1 MQSWLLGAKLL
12 SYVCRGIL
20 PASCDMQVLDTLYYE
35 RVQHGGGDV
44 RMPVAEALIEGTVH
58 AQERAERNEG
68 VAALR
73 NYYACLQAQGRQ
85 LMLATL
91 LEGCPYD
98 TVGYLLT
105 LWLKEEILAALQAA
119 PDAGLAENIGNAPR
133 RWFLGSELHTLLGVL
148 TRLPEGQGAA
158 RTAAL
163 VPFLLQRPD
172 RLMATLNLTLFLM
185 KYGAEDIER
194 RVEKN
199 ETGVRRRSLLGCD
212 CQRFLTLLWS
222 RSPTVLILFR
232 DRTDLDKRRARCA
245 RGTIF
250 LAPVL
255 SAEACCG
262 GGRQPTRGRGRRRR
276 RGPSAATASA
286 RRLQPMFYA
295 VCAR

>member
-1 MQSWLLGAKLL
+1 
-12 SYVCRGIL
+12 
-20 PASCDMQVLDTLYYE
+20 MQVLDTLYFE
-35 RVQHGGGDV
+35 RVQHGDGDV

-119 PDAGLAENIGNAPR
+119 PDAGLAENIGDAAR
-133 RWFLGSELHTLLGVL
+133 RWFLGPELHTLLGVL

-172 RLMATLNLTLFLM
+172 RLMATLNMALFLM

-194 RVEKN
+194 RVEEN
-199 ETGVRRRSLLGCD
+199 ETGVRRRSSSGMIASS
-212 CQRFLTLLWS
+212 LT
-222 RSPTVLILFR
+222 PGGPPDFIPILFFSSPYR
-232 DRTDLDKRRARCA
+232 YGQKAPSMRWRNASFCPCPRR
-245 RGTIF
+245 
-250 LAPVL
+250 
-255 SAEACCG
+255 
-262 GGRQPTRGRGRRRR
+262 
-276 RGPSAATASA
+276 
-286 RRLQPMFYA
+286 
-295 VCAR
+295 